1 MEGLHGTQLLIE
13 TSHEMEAPM
22 SALAKKI
29 EHEDVVETDT
39 HTEQLVKA
47 AELKVVPLPR
57 RSDDVYMRGIRRR
70 RA

>member
-1 MEGLHGTQLLIE
+1 MEGLHGTQPLLE
-13 TSHEMEAPM
+13 TSHVTEAPM

-47 AELKVVPLPR
+47 VELKVVPLPR

>member
-1 MEGLHGTQLLIE
+1 
-13 TSHEMEAPM
+13 M

-57 RSDDVYMRGIRRR
+57 RSDDVYMRGLRRR

>member
-1 MEGLHGTQLLIE
+1 
-13 TSHEMEAPM
+13 M

-47 AELKVVPLPR
+47 VELKVVPLPR